1 LFFNIKLYYIAER
14 KDYIMKKIINI
25 LIIFPL
31 LVFAGL
37 DISKV
42 NSVLSSIKSSKNSSM
57 PLKFY
62 NNNRNLN
69 LNKKLKFT
77 SQKSADIILF
87 PKRKK
92 INKALVVDSYKA
104 LKKYKNSIGAIY
116 MKKGRTQIVFV
127 EERLKNSGFD
137 LKAMDKK
144 YLIQEC
150 KLEAIC
156 LLK

>member
-1 LFFNIKLYYIAER
+1 
-14 KDYIMKKIINI
+14 MKKIINI
-25 LIIFPL
+25 LIIIPL
-31 LVFAGL
+31 FAFAGL

-42 NSVLSSIKSSKNSSM
+42 NSVLSSIKSSKISSM

-62 NNNRNLN
+62 NNNRSLN
-69 LNKKLKFT
+69 LNEKLKFT
-77 SQKSADIILF
+77 SQSSADIILF

-92 INKALVVDSYKA
+92 INKVLVVDSYKA

-116 MKKGRTQIVFV
+116 IKKGRTQIVFV
-127 EERLKNSGFD
+127 IERLKNNGFD
-137 LKAMDKK
+137 LTKIAKK

-156 LLK
+156 LVKK